1 MPCFLA
7 ISAGPFQSKK
17 GFASCTSPCINLNT
31 ACLPPGSNVK
41 PVGEEAAE
49 SAATTA
55 PTQSQAL
62 RPGAAEVNGFL
73 SPSEETRPAPQS
85 AAPGTAAAPPCT
97 RPTEA
102 AKETQGPPERP
113 TSLPA
118 GPRPQEGTVP
128 SRDVAPPCPE
138 LEPQCQPPPSSSFHA
153 NGFSESTDT
162 SVLSPSS
169 LADTDLLEAA
179 LDDTSS
185 SAPGKQTSEAIAS
198 VNVEIR
204 ESSSHRADDG
214 SAAAPQGGSGETG
227 DKPAR
232 RPSDGDKKE
241 GGEARRQLIVV
252 KTQVQEGVVHK
263 RVDAKSG
270 ERVEGCDEPDGL
282 QTEDLPSVSEDVPSS
297 QTPEPK
303 KKKSLLRR
311 SKKKSH
317 QGKVTTFSPDP
328 AWDVSLLVCAAG
340 GKMFYFLIPFCILFM
355 GYFGVCT

>member
-1 MPCFLA
+1 M
-7 ISAGPFQSKK
+7 
-17 GFASCTSPCINLNT
+17 
-31 ACLPPGSNVK
+31 K

-97 RPTEA
+97 HPAEA
-102 AKETQGPPERP
+102 AKETQGPPARLA
-113 TSLPA
+113 SLPG
-118 GPRPQEGTVP
+118 GPHPQDGTVP
-128 SRDVAPPCPE
+128 SQDLAPPHPK
-138 LEPQCQPPPSSSFHA
+138 LEPQRQPPPLSSFPA

-169 LADTDLLEAA
+169 LTDMDLLEAA

-185 SAPGKQTSEAIAS
+185 PAPGKQTSEAVAIAS

-204 ESSSHRADDG
+204 ESSSHHTDDG
-214 SAAAPQGGSGETG
+214 TRGRGERSAALEGRSGETG
-227 DKPAR
+227 DKTAR
-232 RPSDGDKKE
+232 RPSDGDKQE
-241 GGEARRQLIVV
+241 GGEVKRQLIVV

-270 ERVEGCDEPDGL
+270 AAVDGCDEPDGL
-282 QTEDLPSVSEDVPSS
+282 QSEDLPAVSEDVPS
-297 QTPEPK
+297 TPKPEPK

-317 QGKVTTFSPDP
+317 QGNLTPFNPDP
-328 AWDVSLLVCAAG
+328 VWDVRLLVCAAG
-340 GKMFYFLIPFCILFM
+340 GKLFFFLIPFCILFM

>member
-1 MPCFLA
+1 M
-7 ISAGPFQSKK
+7 
-17 GFASCTSPCINLNT
+17 
-31 ACLPPGSNVK
+31 K
-41 PVGEEAAE
+41 PVGEEASE
-49 SAATTA
+49 SAAATTE

-97 RPTEA
+97 HPAEA
-102 AKETQGPPERP
+102 AKETQGPLARP
-113 TSLPA
+113 ATLPG

-128 SRDVAPPCPE
+128 STGVAPPHPE
-138 LEPQCQPPPSSSFHA
+138 LEPQRPPPPSSFPT

-169 LADTDLLEAA
+169 LTDTDLLEAT
-179 LDDTSS
+179 LDDASS
-185 SAPGKQTSEAIAS
+185 PAPGKQTSEAAAITS

-204 ESSSHRADDG
+204 ESTSHRTDDRT
-214 SAAAPQGGSGETG
+214 GSGEVG
-227 DKPAR
+227 DKTAR
-232 RPSDGDKKE
+232 RPSDGGKQE
-241 GGEARRQLIVV
+241 GGEVRRQLVVV
-252 KTQVQEGVVHK
+252 KTQVHEGVVHK

-270 ERVEGCDEPDGL
+270 EGVEEGFDEPDGL
-282 QTEDLPSVSEDVPSS
+282 RSEDPPTVSEDVPST

-317 QGKVTTFSPDP
+317 QGNLTKFNKDP
-328 AWDVSLLVCAAG
+328 VWDVSLLVCAAG
-340 GKMFYFLIPFCILFM
+340 RKLFFFLIPFCILFM

>member
-1 MPCFLA
+1 M
-7 ISAGPFQSKK
+7 
-17 GFASCTSPCINLNT
+17 
-31 ACLPPGSNVK
+31 K

-49 SAATTA
+49 PAATTA

-62 RPGAAEVNGFL
+62 RLGAAEVNGFL
-73 SPSEETRPAPQS
+73 SPSEETRPAPQT
-85 AAPGTAAAPPCT
+85 AAPGTAAARPCT
-97 RPTEA
+97 HLAEA
-102 AKETQGPPERP
+102 AKETQGPPARP
-113 TSLPA
+113 ASLLG

-128 SRDVAPPCPE
+128 SRDLAPPHPE
-138 LEPQCQPPPSSSFHA
+138 REPPLSSFPA

-169 LADTDLLEAA
+169 LADSDLLEAA
-179 LDDTSS
+179 LDDASS
-185 SAPGKQTSEAIAS
+185 PVPGKQASEAAPIAS

-214 SAAAPQGGSGETG
+214 TRGRGGSGET
-227 DKPAR
+227 AR
-232 RPSDGDKKE
+232 RPSNSDKRE
-241 GGEARRQLIVV
+241 GGDARRQLVVV

-282 QTEDLPSVSEDVPSS
+282 QSEELPSVSEDVPS
-297 QTPEPK
+297 TEKPEPK

-317 QGKVTTFSPDP
+317 QGNLAVFNKDP
-328 AWDVSLLVCAAG
+328 VWDVSLLVCTV
-340 GKMFYFLIPFCILFM
+340 GKKVFLFLIPFCILFM